1 MIKWEKSLC
10 SINKK
15 YHATKNTPIPYQN
28 THTVQSEKGASIQ
41 VRMKYPTHN
50 YVHKYQLE
58 HKIEK
63 EIRILIIWS
72 KLLP

>member
-15 YHATKNTPIPYQN
+15 YHATKNG
-28 THTVQSEKGASIQ
+28 SEKGASIQ
-41 VRMKYPTHN
+41 IRMKYPTYN

-72 KLLP
+72 ELLS